1 MLYCKSPVRLVAV
14 AVLSL
19 ACVAPALADAPISIQ
34 VGGQFPQQTNAR
46 NAGGDAQYDL
56 GLNYDFINAPVVPIQ
71 ASFQF
76 DDANGTN
83 HSGSLNAAGFGLAG
97 RLTTPLYAGMGLSVY
112 NITAKLAYPGAPS
125 VSGTGIGTNIFAG
138 DRFLSLPGGVNF
150 SLQATY
156 RQLPALGGINASSIG
171 VGLRVQL

>member
-1 MLYCKSPVRLVAV
+1 
-14 AVLSL
+14 VLSL
-19 ACVAPALADAPISIQ
+19 ACVAPARADAPIS
-34 VGGQFPQQTNAR
+34 VELGAQFPQQTNAR

-83 HSGSLNAAGFGLAG
+83 RSGSLNAAGFGLAG
-97 RLTTPLYAGMGLSVY
+97 RLTTPVYAGIGVSVY
-112 NITAKLAYPGAPS
+112 NVTAKLAYPGAPS

-138 DRFLSLPGGVNF
+138 DRFLTLPGGVNF

-156 RQLPALGGINASSIG
+156 RQLPSFAGVNPSSVG